1 MLFFGL
7 PNNASTV
14 TTDVSREFSNFPA
27 TREKGNEECESR
39 EGRGRG
45 RWAAW
50 AFALVVEGRGAPP

>member
-1 MLFFGL
+1 MVSQ
-7 PNNASTV
+7 NNASTV
-14 TTDVSREFSNFPA
+14 TTDVSPPEFSNFPA
-27 TREKGNEECESR
+27 TREKGNEEYESR